1 MAVLRGEVHGRDKS
15 IYRQPMYL
23 YVHDIYTMTI
33 DSLEVGWA
41 AHTYMRVDNCLA
53 SSTSADVDAYVT

>member
-1 MAVLRGEVHGRDKS
+1 
-15 IYRQPMYL
+15 MYL